1 MKITDQNTEK
11 EMSIAHFVLTNGND
25 VHGNLIWLRELV
37 EEAKDKTTIQEANEV
52 IEALEDLERDFDL
65 EGKSS
70 KPNKPKYLEQ
80 QVKQLETEVERLTM
94 AVEFLAEEVAAK

>member
-1 MKITDQNTEK
+1 MMKITDQETEK

-25 VHGNLIWLRELV
+25 VAGNLVWLRKLV
-37 EEAKDKTTIQEANEV
+37 EEVKDKTTIQEANEV
-52 IEALEDLERDFDL
+52 IEALE
-65 EGKSS
+65 GKSS
-70 KPNKPKYLEQ
+70 RPKYLEQ